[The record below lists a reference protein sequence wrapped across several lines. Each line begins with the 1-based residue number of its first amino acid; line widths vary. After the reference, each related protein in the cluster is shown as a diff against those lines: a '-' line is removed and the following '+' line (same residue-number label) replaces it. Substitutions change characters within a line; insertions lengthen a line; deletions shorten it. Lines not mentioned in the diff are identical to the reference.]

1 MQKRTDGNISDSL
14 EEYGGNDE
22 ALPQYGGGGIGN
34 SDVVNVG
41 MFHPFTAILSGP
53 TQCGKTNFIFRFI
66 ENVEELVIPQP
77 ERIVYCYGEYQPI
90 FAEYPQVEFRE
101 GLPKCSDF
109 DGRRR
114 TLLIIDDFMN
124 ESGTD
129 VSKIFTK
136 GSHHRNI
143 SVFFITQNLFY
154 KSKDSRTMSLNAHYI
169 VAFKNPRD
177 VTQIATLA
185 KQMYPGSTKYMIE
198 AYQDATSKPFGYL
211 LIDLKPQTDERIRL
225 RTNIF
230 PGEVNYVYTKRY

>member
-1 MQKRTDGNISDSL
+1 MTETVAS
-14 EEYGGNDE
+14 EYV
-22 ALPQYGGGGIGN
+22 GIGAGT
-34 SDVVNVG
+34 SGVVDVG
-41 MFHPFTAILSGP
+41 LIHPFTGILSGP
-53 TQCGKTNFIFRFI
+53 TQCGKTMFIFRFI
-66 ENVEELVIPQP
+66 VNVRELMFPPP
-77 ERIVYCYGEYQPI
+77 ERIVYCYSEYQTI

-101 GLPKCSDF
+101 GLPKWSDF
-109 DGRRR
+109 DGSKRI
-114 TLLIIDDFMN
+114 LLIIDDMMN

-185 KQMYPGSTKYMIE
+185 KQMYPGKTRYMIE

-211 LIDLKPQTDERIRL
+211 LIDLKPQTDDRIIL

-230 PGEVNYVYTKRY
+230 PDEINYV